1 MTFKPD
7 HEIYKRRFSR
17 NLGVG
22 LLLAAFVVLSFF
34 LTVEKV
40 THGDPMGAVKG
51 TSYDKPAE
59 TKTAMNRANRTAG
72 WLALVALVMVS
83 LSFAAVPFYRWF
95 CQTTGLWRHDLGR
108 GSRPRSAAGPDD
120 HGAL

>member
-1 MTFKPD
+1 MSFKPD

-22 LLLAAFVVLSFF
+22 LALAAFVALSFF

-51 TSYDKPAE
+51 TSYDKAE
-59 TKTAMNRANRTAG
+59 GIKQ
-72 WLALVALVMVS
+72 
-83 LSFAAVPFYRWF
+83 P
-95 CQTTGLWRHDLGR
+95 
-108 GSRPRSAAGPDD
+108 
-120 HGAL
+120 